1 MQQLTT
7 VYRFYRY
14 GESFLNIG
22 HHVYRASR
30 RSDWCQ
36 RRGRLPHA
44 ESLVDDG
51 YRVAGLD
58 IDVDN
63 LRNVR
68 ERSPDE
74 VRLYECDVSDS
85 GDVDSAVSDVIDQWG
100 RIDILVNNAAVAE
113 FAPFGEHTMAAT
125 RREFE
130 TNSFGY
136 LRMIHAVLPHM
147 QAHDDG
153 IIHNMGSGT
162 GDIGHPGLVGYAAT
176 KGAIKAVTRSLTLE
190 LSETGISCPLMVP
203 PTTDTRMSAHLEYP
217 EWMRA
222 TPADVGRK
230 LAERIESTGPVIT
243 PDWQTAIGLYL
254 VRRFPNLWA
263 KTTSRFV
270 ELEE

>member
-1 MQQLTT
+1 MTTTSTGRVIVLT
-7 VYRFYRY
+7 
-14 GESFLNIG
+14 GANEGIG
-22 HHVYRASR
+22 YHMLKALI
-30 RSDWCQ
+30 D
-36 RRGRLPHA
+36 
-44 ESLVDDG
+44 EG

-63 LRNVR
+63 LRAIR
-68 ERSPDE
+68 ESSPDE
-74 VRLYECDVSDS
+74 IRLYECDVSDP
-85 GDVDSAVSDVIDQWG
+85 GDVDSAVSDVIDQWE

-113 FAPFGEHTMAAT
+113 FAPFGEHSMAAT

-130 TNSFGY
+130 TNFFGY
-136 LRMIHAVLPHM
+136 LRMINAVLPHM
-147 QAHDDG
+147 QAHNDG

-176 KGAIKAVTRSLTLE
+176 KGAIKAMTRSLALE
-190 LSETGISCPLMVP
+190 LRDTGISCTLMVP
-203 PTTDTRMSAHLEYP
+203 PTTDTRMSAHLGYP
-217 EWMRA
+217 DWMRA
-222 TPADVGRK
+222 RPAEVGRK

-254 VRRFPNLWA
+254 VRRFPSLWA